1 MTHRTAYAAA
11 SVPHRRG
18 FSSDPASQTTHTWST
33 RVAHAHTQPIL
44 PADVLVRSPLPFIP
58 FFVFVFFST
67 RAVLHS
73 SETKGA
79 RARSLSTVCHQ
90 YDAKQRR
97 KRTTDCVQPAANK
110 GNRESYQRDKR
121 TRIQQ
126 QKRRPPLSCAR
137 ALNEAPP
144 ARQRAR
150 ERAGVAAS
158 GERLR
163 DSRGAP
169 ISAAMCFSLSE
180 QEHTQQPHHKPTRAN
195 RSAATHSHSRLDA
208 N

>member
-1 MTHRTAYAAA
+1 MVHQSGTRTHAA
-11 SVPHRRG
+11 
-18 FSSDPASQTTHTWST
+18 DPAS
-33 RVAHAHTQPIL
+33 RRP
-44 PADVLVRSPLPFIP
+44 RSFASPVYSIFCFCFCFL
-58 FFVFVFFST
+58 
-67 RAVLHS
+67 
-73 SETKGA
+73 
-79 RARSLSTVCHQ
+79 RARSSI
-90 YDAKQRR
+90 RR
-97 KRTTDCVQPAANK
+97 KQKARERDPYRPYATNTTPNNAESEPPIVSNRQQTKETEKAINATNERGNNK
-110 GNRESYQRDKR
+110 
-121 TRIQQ
+121 
-126 QKRRPPLSCAR
+126 KRRPPLSCAR